1 MIPAGQKLHSLQHD
15 RLLEMV
21 LARDLRF
28 DSDQL
33 ERLAEL
39 LVAAERSRKD
49 DVQGEQTPYAGLSSS
64 AG

>member
-1 MIPAGQKLHSLQHD
+1 MIPAGQKLHSSGDD
-15 RLLEMV
+15 RLLEMA
-21 LARDLRF
+21 ARDLRF

-39 LVAAERSRKD
+39 LVAAEGSWKD